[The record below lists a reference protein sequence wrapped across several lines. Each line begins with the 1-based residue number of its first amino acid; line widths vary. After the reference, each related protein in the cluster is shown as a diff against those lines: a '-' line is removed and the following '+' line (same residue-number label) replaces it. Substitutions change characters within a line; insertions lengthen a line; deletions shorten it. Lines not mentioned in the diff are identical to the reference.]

1 MFFIHAIRYL
11 CEDEKYRSSDLLK
24 NIVIKSFAMGQFPE
38 IPNYALDKH
47 TQGGLEMGR
56 DSMHFLNEASA
67 VFPQAEITNNY
78 KERYA
83 EILEK
88 YDPEDVHEN
97 AFRFNGW

>member
-1 MFFIHAIRYL
+1 
-11 CEDEKYRSSDLLK
+11 
-24 NIVIKSFAMGQFPE
+24 
-38 IPNYALDKH
+38 
-47 TQGGLEMGR
+47 
-56 DSMHFLNEASA
+56 MHFLNETSA

-97 AFRFNGW
+97 AFRFNGWKF